1 LYRHAF
7 VPVASLR
14 LAGLSTVDV
23 HPDARNPGG
32 LKPRGVES
40 LSLDPSTAAVTD
52 FSSTVFTYDREL
64 APN

>member
-1 LYRHAF
+1 
-7 VPVASLR
+7 
-14 LAGLSTVDV
+14 VDV